1 MAATLERVTF
11 GTSRLLDFC
20 SEKEMVAQTGH
31 QKADWP
37 LVVLKELMDNAL
49 DACEEGGIAPEIS
62 VTVNSQGIT
71 VADNGPGLPQETIK
85 NILDYTVKVSS
96 KEAYMAPDRGAQGNA
111 LKTILAMPFVLD
123 GIEGKVI
130 INSKGLDSI
139 ITFRVHHIR
148 QEPVID
154 VETQESLVKNGPS
167 VTVCWP
173 NLAFCSILE
182 RHKACFLQMT
192 SDYTWLNPH
201 LTLKT
206 DWFGCGGTVAA
217 TTPDWDKWKA
227 NFPTCP
233 HWYSTSTLAR
243 LISAYIA
250 HDLDAGRERLIREF
264 VAEFRGLSSSR
275 KQKAVLEAT
284 GLARQPLSALVK
296 NGNVCPDLAHSLLT
310 AMRLETKPVKPESLG
325 VIGKEHLMARFIE
338 SNGDPDSF
346 KYRRTLSADPTP
358 EVYEFAFGYCPS
370 REDIGRRIIT
380 GVNWSPGILNP
391 FRQLGYFQS
400 LDSILADAFCGDS
413 EPILVFL
420 HVASPAVHY
429 TDRGKSAVEV
439 T

>member
-139 ITFRVHHIR
+139 ITFQVDRIR

-154 VETQESLVKNGPS
+154 VETQESLVKNGTS

-173 NLAFCSILE
+173 NLAF
-182 RHKACFLQMT
+182 AQFW
-192 SDYTWLNPH
+192 SD
-201 LTLKT
+201 K
-206 DWFGCGGTVAA
+206 
-217 TTPDWDKWKA
+217 
-227 NFPTCP
+227 
-233 HWYSTSTLAR
+233 S
-243 LISAYIA
+243 
-250 HDLDAGRERLIREF
+250 
-264 VAEFRGLSSSR
+264 
-275 KQKAVLEAT
+275 
-284 GLARQPLSALVK
+284 
-296 NGNVCPDLAHSLLT
+296 
-310 AMRLETKPVKPESLG
+310 PVFYK
-325 VIGKEHLMARFIE
+325 
-338 SNGDPDSF
+338 
-346 KYRRTLSADPTP
+346 
-358 EVYEFAFGYCPS
+358 
-370 REDIGRRIIT
+370 
-380 GVNWSPGILNP
+380 
-391 FRQLGYFQS
+391 
-400 LDSILADAFCGDS
+400 
-413 EPILVFL
+413 
-420 HVASPAVHY
+420 
-429 TDRGKSAVEV
+429 
-439 T
+439 